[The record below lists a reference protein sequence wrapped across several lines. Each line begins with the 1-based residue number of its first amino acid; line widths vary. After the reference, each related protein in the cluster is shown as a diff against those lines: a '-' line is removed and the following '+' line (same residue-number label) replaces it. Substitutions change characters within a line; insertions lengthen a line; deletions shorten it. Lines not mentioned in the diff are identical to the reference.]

1 MLQKALDLLEVL
13 AEEPDL
19 GLSELSEKTGASK
32 ASTYR
37 MLSTLESRGFVVKRG
52 DTRKYAPGVQLV
64 ALSCAVV
71 ARLDLVKAARPFL
84 EELQRTSGETVNLGI
99 LADAQVL
106 YVDILESDQGLR
118 MAAHVGARDALHSTA
133 LGKAILSALPSAEAR
148 QLLTSYRRQPATART
163 MVDLDR
169 LLSELA
175 ETAERGYSIDDEE
188 NETGARCV
196 GVPIRDLSGRAIG
209 AMSVSGPATRISD
222 ETIVRYGGC
231 APAGRRRRRGAD
243 GLWQARGAGTRWG
256 RGWGDRAVPRAAA
269 PSRPPADARPL
280 PGIRRSAQ
288 LGSMGTELA
297 AGGIARARRSRCR
310 WTGAARQLVAR
321 SPTLPSTP
329 SSTRTCPRLPSWR
342 PPPPGTSGS
351 GRSGRSAT
359 TS

>member
-1 MLQKALDLLEVL
+1 MTLATKAVRPTKSPTKIAVKGTAKAGRSRSIYDVAVLQKALDLLEVL

-118 MAAHVGARDALHSTA
+118 MAAHVGARDALHSTS
-133 LGKAILSALPSAEAR
+133 LGKAILSALPAGEAR
-148 QLLTSYRRQPATART
+148 QLLTSYRRLPATPRT
-163 MVDLDR
+163 IVDLDA
-169 LLSELA
+169 LMAELSE
-175 ETAERGYSIDDEE
+175 TAARGYSIDDGE
-188 NETGARCV
+188 NEMGARCV

-209 AMSVSGPATRISD
+209 ALSVSGPATRISD
-222 ETIVRYGGC
+222 DTLVSFGAAVQRAAVGVEEQMGYGK
-231 APAGRRRRRGAD
+231 RRA
-243 GLWQARGAGTRWG
+243 LARAGAG
-256 RGWGDRAVPRAAA
+256 
-269 PSRPPADARPL
+269 
-280 PGIRRSAQ
+280 
-288 LGSMGTELA
+288 
-297 AGGIARARRSRCR
+297 
-310 WTGAARQLVAR
+310 
-321 SPTLPSTP
+321 
-329 SSTRTCPRLPSWR
+329 
-342 PPPPGTSGS
+342 
-351 GRSGRSAT
+351 
-359 TS
+359 